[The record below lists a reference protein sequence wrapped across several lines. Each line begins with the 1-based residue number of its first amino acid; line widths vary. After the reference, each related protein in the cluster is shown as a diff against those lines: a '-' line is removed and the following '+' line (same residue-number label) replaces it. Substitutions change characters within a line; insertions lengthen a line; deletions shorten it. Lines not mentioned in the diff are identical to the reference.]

1 MTAKNLL
8 EKMGIQLEK
17 QATFE
22 INGEEF
28 TFEFDRSIYDSFLND
43 TTESNKITPIKNFL
57 LVSVV
62 PEHREKLEQIIDV
75 PDLAVLLMSE
85 FKNHFVPKINI
96 TLKNSHGVLKA

>member
-8 EKMGIQLEK
+8 EKMGFQVDK

-22 INGEEF
+22 INGEAF
-28 TFEFDRSIYDSFLND
+28 TFEFDRSIYDNLLND
-43 TTESNKITPIKNFL
+43 ATEGNKITPIKNFL

-62 PEHREKLEQIIDV
+62 PEHREKLEQVIDV

-85 FKNHFVPKINI
+85 LKAHFVPKINI
-96 TLKNSHGVLKA
+96 TLKNSQGVLKA